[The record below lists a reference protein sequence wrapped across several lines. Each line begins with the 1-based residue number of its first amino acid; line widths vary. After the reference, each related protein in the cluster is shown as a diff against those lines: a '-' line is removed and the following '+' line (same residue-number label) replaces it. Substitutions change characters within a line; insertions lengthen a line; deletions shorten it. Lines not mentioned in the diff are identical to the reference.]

1 MANPLGGAWGLGGEE
16 RGVSPCGSRRA
27 LQKADAPCGRLESLP
42 GVPMPRWSLHLPLL
56 LVGCASNDGSL
67 SDHADEYVDVRREV
81 AAADRDTTRNVRN
94 KEARAR
100 KVKAERA
107 RVAFFQKPALRTAI
121 QAGLAA
127 AEGSEERAL
136 ALALERKALLARSW
150 TQEDKDEEIALL
162 ARLEERRGTTASWVS
177 PDGAVEVSLEEG
189 FFTISRELEDRPE
202 SEREDLAQELVDHRM
217 QLVGETLQELVALR
231 NRVAVREGY
240 SNYWELGLAARG
252 LTPQEVTSMVADLS
266 EVVAPANAAM
276 DKRIEAESASTGL
289 ADSWANEPA
298 LRRSAGLSL
307 TRDKADSWFD
317 TDLAES
323 QVTTAF
329 QDMGFS
335 TRGWQVFSGPRRYVR
350 PGAYAFPL
358 DPPDDVAIVIS
369 KDRRWSVWQA
379 EALAHEGGF
388 LLWWTNLDESRQSHP
403 TLWEPPSP
411 WFEGFA
417 QFFERQVFTEAFAER
432 YVPEMPAHLRTHLV
446 QWRLAHLAEGI
457 TDAIVRTEVERRL
470 YDDPTNL
477 AAVARHGQ
485 EVRERLTG
493 RPPPPVSD
501 KGMPYADDLLSPIL
515 WNYPAYSQNYLFA
528 YVTEAALDDA
538 VTAKVGAPVGNEKVG
553 PLLVEQL
560 VRAPVTVPFRDR
572 LVALVGSDDI
582 VAPLRDDLKPVE
594 AWIASA
600 SGTAEQPADAT
611 EE

>member
-1 MANPLGGAWGLGGEE
+1 
-16 RGVSPCGSRRA
+16 
-27 LQKADAPCGRLESLP
+27 
-42 GVPMPRWSLHLPLL
+42 MPRWSLPLPLL
-56 LVGCASNDGSL
+56 LLGCATNDGSL
-67 SDHADEYVDVRREV
+67 MGYADEYVGVRRDV

-107 RVAFFQKPALRTAI
+107 RVAFFQEPGLRTAI

-127 AEGSEERAL
+127 PEGSEERAL
-136 ALALERKALLARSW
+136 AQALERKALLARSW
-150 TQEDKDEEIALL
+150 TEADKDEEIALL
-162 ARLEERRGTTASWVS
+162 ARLEERRGTTATWVS
-177 PDGAVEVSLEEG
+177 PDGAVELSLDEG
-189 FFTISRELEDRPE
+189 FFTISREVEDRPE

-217 QLVGETLQELVALR
+217 QLVGETLQELITLR

-240 SNYWELGLAARG
+240 ANYWELGLAARG
-252 LTPQEVTSMVADLS
+252 LTPEEVTGMVADLS
-266 EVVAPANAAM
+266 AVVAPANAAM
-276 DKRIEAESASTGL
+276 DKRIEAEAERTGL
-289 ADSWANEPA
+289 ADTWANEPV

-335 TRGWQVFSGPRRYVR
+335 TGGWQVFSGPRRYVR

-358 DPPDDVAIVIS
+358 DPPEDVAIVIS

-388 LLWWTNLDESRQSHP
+388 LLWWTNLDAAHQTHP

-432 YVPEMPAHLRTHLV
+432 YVPEMPEHLRSHLV
-446 QWRLAHLAEGI
+446 QWRQAHLAEGI

-470 YDDPTNL
+470 YEDPTNL

-485 EVRERLTG
+485 KVRERLTG
-493 RPPPPVSD
+493 RPTPPSSD

-538 VTAKVGAPVGNEKVG
+538 VTERVGAAIGNPKVG
-553 PLLVEQL
+553 PLLIKEL
-560 VRAPVTVPFRDR
+560 VQAPASTPFRAR
-572 LVALVGSDDI
+572 LAALLGSDDL
-582 VAPLRDDLKPVE
+582 VAPLRADLKPVE
-594 AWIASA
+594 TWIASA
-600 SGTAEQPADAT
+600 SSEAATAAEADVPTAE
-611 EE
+611 